1 MKAIDVIEEIPY
13 LPMDY
18 YDNDDGFWNDFIKDK
33 HS

>member
-18 YDNDDGFWNDFIKDK
+18 YDNDDGFWNDFI
-33 HS
+33 